1 MRITERQRSILRN
14 LVAEHFGDDA
24 ELRLFGSRIDD
35 AARGG
40 DFDLFVVT
48 RLNDPAQIVDRR
60 LRLLAALHA
69 TPEFEDER
77 IDLVLLT
84 PLHRHEL
91 PIHRVAREQG
101 VRL

>member
-1 MRITERQRSILRN
+1 MRITERQRGVLRK
-14 LVAEHFGDDA
+14 LVAEHFGQGA
-24 ELRLFGSRIDD
+24 ELRLFGSRVDD

-48 RLNDPAQIVDRR
+48 RLDDPARIVDRR

-84 PLHRHEL
+84 PLHRGEL
-91 PIHRVAREQG
+91 PIHRAAREQG

>member
-1 MRITERQRSILRN
+1 MRITERQRSVLRK

-24 ELRLFGSRIDD
+24 ELRLFGSRTDA

-40 DFDLFVVT
+40 DFDIFVVT
-48 RLNDPAQIVDRR
+48 RLDDPALIIDRR
-60 LRLLAALHA
+60 LRLLAALHS

-91 PIHRVAREQG
+91 PIHRAARAQG